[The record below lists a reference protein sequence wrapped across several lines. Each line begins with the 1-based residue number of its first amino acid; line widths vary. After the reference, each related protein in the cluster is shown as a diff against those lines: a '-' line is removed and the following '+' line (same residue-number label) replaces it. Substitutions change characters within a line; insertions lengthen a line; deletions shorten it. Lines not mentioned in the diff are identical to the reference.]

1 MIPQYHQFDG
11 RVNIVSYNSTSNE
24 IGDQNEWSYSSRKGK
39 RWKITEVLI
48 NHRNGDKYPL
58 IWVKYSAV
66 CYHKVL
72 LM

>member
-39 RWKITEVLI
+39 R
-48 NHRNGDKYPL
+48 
-58 IWVKYSAV
+58 
-66 CYHKVL
+66 
-72 LM
+72 